1 MGNRLLGARQET
13 REEQLEHE
21 LARLRSRLSTAER
34 GWKREY
40 EWRRK
45 MENFIREYVA
55 YYYPTVA
62 SVQIEFHARLLKRIP
77 LKPRK
82 KFGRR

>member
-1 MGNRLLGARQET
+1 MDDTTHISNLQEEIERLES
-13 REEQLEHE
+13 QL
-21 LARLRSRLSTAER
+21 ASMRSKLSTAER

-40 EWRRK
+40 EWRRT
-45 MENFIREYVA
+45 MENFIRDNCVVYM
-55 YYYPTVA
+55 
-62 SVQIEFHARLLKRIP
+62 SVNECGEFHNRLTKRIP